1 MNINLTG
8 KTALVCG
15 GSNGIGKAIAIEL
28 ALLGASCVLFARN
41 SDKLEIVTEELDS
54 TQGQTHSYLTADFT
68 VVEQVEMALQKL
80 DQPVHILVNNT
91 GGPKGG
97 SILEAM
103 PSEFLNAFTQHLVI
117 NQIMVQKVVEGMKKA
132 GYGRIVNIT
141 STSVRVPINGLGVS
155 NTIRGAVAS
164 WSKTLSNELAP
175 FGITVNNVLPGST
188 ETTRI
193 ESLIHSIAEAKSL
206 SYGDVRKK
214 LESEIPMQRFGGAD
228 EIAALAAFLC
238 TPAASYI
245 TGVNVQADGGRI
257 GSI

>member
-28 ALLGASCVLFARN
+28 ASMGASCILFARN
-41 SDKLEIVTEELDS
+41 SSKLENVIVELDA
-54 TQGQTHSYLTADFT
+54 TQGQNHSYLLADFS
-68 VVEQVEMALQKL
+68 VVDQVEMALEKL
-80 DQPVHILVNNT
+80 DQPVHILINNT

-97 SILEAM
+97 AILEAM

-206 SYGDVRKK
+206 LYGDVRKRM
-214 LESEIPMQRFGGAD
+214 ESEIPMQRFGGAD